1 MDATP
6 SNSAKANKIRLGVAP
21 QIAAAI
27 CAYNPSPIWRDVVER
42 LCRFSFNEVVVV
54 DDGSVPPLELP
65 STTRGV
71 ASLRILRC
79 SVNCGLAAAR
89 NHALKNI
96 DADWVLFVDS
106 DVMPSEGFLATLPK
120 RLYETPADGMGFQ
133 VREYHR
139 RSDWDYYRTCERE
152 ALKRQSKVEWLS
164 GLLCAYRTS
173 SLRAAHGFNPEFR
186 TNGEDVD
193 IGYRLTRA
201 GETLLYVPEICGDHY
216 RKDTISSFLQMHYR
230 YAVTAKRVD
239 RSLYFPASKIGGAP
253 PVFHLR
259 SVWPQIRFML
269 QFVWRRPRA
278 FYLPPLV
285 LAATF
290 YGAYRGRKKLKET
303 PSAHYRAL
311 PSMNLAVKGL
321 QQRPHI

>member
-6 SNSAKANKIRLGVAP
+6 SNSAKANKIRLVGAP

-54 DDGSVPPLELP
+54 DDGSVPPLDLP
-65 STTRGV
+65 NTTRM
-71 ASLRILRC
+71 AAPLRILRC
-79 SVNCGLAAAR
+79 PVNCGLAAAR

-106 DVMPSEGFLATLPK
+106 DVMPSEAFLATLPK
-120 RLYETPADGMGFQ
+120 RLYETAADGLGFQ
-133 VREYHR
+133 VREYYR
-139 RSDWDYYRTCERE
+139 RSDWDFYRACERE
-152 ALKRQSKVEWLS
+152 ALTMQSRVEWLS

-173 SLRAAHGFNPEFR
+173 SLRATHGFNPEFR

-193 IGYRLTRA
+193 LGYRLTRT
-201 GETLLYVPEICGDHY
+201 GGTLLHVSEICGDHY
-216 RKDTISSFLQMHYR
+216 RKDTISSFLQMQYL

-239 RSLYFPASKIGGAP
+239 RSLYFPASKIGSAL

-259 SVWPQIRFML
+259 SVWPQIRLML

-278 FYLPPLV
+278 FYLPALV

-290 YGAYRGRKKLKET
+290 YGAYRGRKKLHRT
-303 PSAHYRAL
+303 LPDIIDHCRA
-311 PSMNLAVKGL
+311 
-321 QQRPHI
+321 